1 MSCLTWFIFSCVY
14 CFFLKQWNYIKIFV
28 LHEQAVLLQ
37 NFFSHRLTSST
48 SQKYNRSIVVL
59 RRTFLWIFG
68 KWYKQYLFG
77 CLFSIKA
84 KRWQVRRFQVW
95 GARFQVSGAQ
105 VPDAR
110 SQVSGSRCQV
120 PGSMCHTPGI
130 RDQISGIRSL
140 VKMSKTLTLKM
151 FYVLTKITNLF
162 SSQRKLKTYKQIFHH
177 ANVFISMFPKNNE
190 KNTATYNVPVLGLGA
205 G

>member
-1 MSCLTWFIFSCVY
+1 MLDLIHLQLCLL
-14 CFFLKQWNYIKIFV
+14 FFLKTVKLYKNICSAWISRTSA
-28 LHEQAVLLQ
+28 E
-37 NFFSHRLTSST
+37 FFSHRLTSST

-110 SQVSGSRCQV
+110 SQVSGSRCQGSAVWCQV
-120 PGSMCHTPGI
+120 PGVRCQVPCATL
-130 RDQISGIRSL
+130 QVSGIRSQGSGL
-140 VKMSKTLTLKM
+140 LSKC
-151 FYVLTKITNLF
+151 
-162 SSQRKLKTYKQIFHH
+162 RK
-177 ANVFISMFPKNNE
+177 PWR
-190 KNTATYNVPVLGLGA
+190 
-205 G
+205 